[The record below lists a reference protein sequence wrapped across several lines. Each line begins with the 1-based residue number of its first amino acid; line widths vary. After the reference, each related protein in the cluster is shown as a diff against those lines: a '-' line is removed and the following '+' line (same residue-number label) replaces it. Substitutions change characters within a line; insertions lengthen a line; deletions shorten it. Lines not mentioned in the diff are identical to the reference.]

1 MSSLDFSNVVETID
15 FSDVE
20 GKNLSQCMVNL
31 PILVVKN
38 FLSADYISENLKKI
52 KENFSPENDCY
63 STGPLRVGM
72 PNFQRFDMGNHPS
85 KNPKCL
91 RAFTFFNWEK
101 SSIFKEGINKMAQF
115 RDKHFTLPNYLNKN
129 KDDKYEFKDY
139 PRIVQ
144 YPTGAGFLNEHVD
157 EDRELYP
164 EGTPNMLVCLTRR
177 ENPEQKGDFKRGGLF
192 YVHEGEELDVEDFL
206 DTGDLCMHNQKV
218 AHGVKTVDS
227 GEKPKLD
234 DFSGRFMLLLST
246 YRFKKE
252 S

>member
-1 MSSLDFSNVVETID
+1 MSSLDLSNVVKTID
-15 FSDVE
+15 FSDVG
-20 GKNLSQCMVNL
+20 GKNLSQCVENSS
-31 PILVVKN
+31 ILVLKN
-38 FLSADYISENLKKI
+38 FLSTDYISENLEKI
-52 KENFSPENDCY
+52 KKGFSPENDCY

-91 RAFTFFNWEK
+91 RAFTFFTWEK
-101 SSIFKEGINKMAQF
+101 NSIFKEGIDKMTQF
-115 RDKHFTLPNYLNKN
+115 RDKHFTLPSYLQNNKN
-129 KDDKYEFKDY
+129 SKYEFKDY

-164 EGTPNMLVCLTRR
+164 EGTPIMLVCLTHR
-177 ENPEQKGDFKRGGLF
+177 ENPKRDGDFKRGGL
-192 YVHEGEELDVEDFL
+192 YYIHEGEELDVEEFL
-206 DTGDLCMHNQKV
+206 DIGDLCVHNQKV
-218 AHGVKTVDS
+218 AHGVKTVDF

-234 DFSGRFMLLLST
+234 NFSGRFMLLLST
-246 YRFKKE
+246 YKFKKE